1 MSLLNKINELKED
14 INKLVEENVKLT
26 EDCKTLENENNT
38 LNEKYE
44 ELNNEMKEII
54 EENALLYGENVDL
67 MEDCKVLENE
77 NEILKNEKKMIEE
90 IIKEIEM
97 ILGNVMPLVQADGV
111 GYNTLEEAIES
122 VSEGGTVKLNA
133 DVVIS
138 ETVKINK
145 KMTLDLNG
153 KEIRN
158 EEDIFDIEKKDW
170 SLVSVR
176 EGGELTITGEGK
188 MVAKEND
195 CYTIDLVGGNC
206 TIENGEFVGN
216 TTTVYAHTG
225 NLEVNNGRFDMKQE
239 CDSVVFDKRRFML
252 NCLDKNY
259 RDGVASI
266 SVNGGCFV
274 GFNPQNNLSEG
285 ENTNYVNHD
294 YKVVEV
300 ETGVYQVVPNINE
313 E

>member
-26 EDCKTLENENNT
+26 EDCKVLENENNT

-54 EENALLYGENVDL
+54 EENILLYEENVDL
-67 MEDCKVLENE
+67 MENCKVLENE
-77 NEILKNEKKMIEE
+77 NETLKNEKKMIEE

-122 VSEGGTVKLNA
+122 VSEGGTVKLN
-133 DVVIS
+133 DDIVIS

-158 EEDIFDIEKKDW
+158 EEDIFDVEKKDW

-195 CYTIDLVGGNC
+195 CYAIDLVGGNC
-206 TIENGEFVGN
+206 VIENGEFVGN
-216 TTTVYAHTG
+216 VTTVYAHTG

-239 CDSVVFDKRRFML
+239 WDGVAFDKRRFML
-252 NCLDKNY
+252 NCLDKNH

-285 ENTNYVNHD
+285 KDTNYVNHN
-294 YKVVEV
+294 YKVIEV
-300 ETGVYQVVPNINE
+300 EPGVYQVISNINE
-313 E
+313 